1 MTLSDDP
8 LDRLAPPLLWE
19 PDWLNVLDRA
29 GERVPHRE
37 RPTSVLSK
45 RRLLLAL
52 AVLIALLVPLAA
64 LSAAKQRWFWWA
76 EHGPTPLSTPVVIE
90 EGEWS
95 GHPWQLVAYP
105 STTDGLCLSFI
116 PKSSAANADTGG
128 TLGCGIVAG
137 VPRTAD
143 TNPAPEAE
151 ILYMAGAATNQL
163 PAFIVGPVTD
173 KASTVAIELEKG
185 QVLRVPTF
193 SGPASLGHVRFYAT
207 QVPAG
212 VTAFRPLALAGLD
225 KDGKV
230 VTCLVRSTA
239 KGGVSPLSDC
249 QRLG

>member
-29 GERVPHRE
+29 GERMPDGE

-52 AVLIALLVPLAA
+52 AVLVALLVPLAA
-64 LSAAKQRWFWWA
+64 LSAAKQRWLWWA
-76 EHGPTPLSTPVVIE
+76 VHGPTPASAPIVIK

-116 PKSSAANADTGG
+116 PKSSATNGDTRG
-128 TLGCGIVAG
+128 TLGCGLIAS
-137 VPRTAD
+137 VPRTAE
-143 TNPAPEAE
+143 TKPAPEAE
-151 ILYMAGAATNQL
+151 ILYMAGAATSQL

-173 KASTVAIELEKG
+173 KASTVAIEFEEG

-193 SGPASLGHVRFYAT
+193 SGPAWLGHVRFYAT
-207 QVPAG
+207 QTPAG
-212 VTAFRPLALAGLD
+212 VTAFSPLALAGLD
-225 KDGKV
+225 KEGKV
-230 VTCLVRSTA
+230 VACLVRSTT
-239 KGGVSPLSDC
+239 GDVSPLSDC
-249 QRLG
+249 QPLE